1 MLSYTKTKMTTKYI
15 ILTKESDDPIYD
27 NTNNQCFYINKPLT
41 YLMPSINHVY
51 YVQHGLFENSLI
63 DWCKQYCNKNS
74 LFLDIGAH
82 TGSYAISLARYA
94 KRVYAFEPQKMTYYA
109 LCGGVA
115 LSCIHNIE
123 CCNYGLG
130 DEYQVGSLPLYIVS
144 NDGGGS
150 TVQSPDNK
158 NKIMATEII
167 EIKTLDSMNIT
178 EPISFIKMDVEEN
191 ELSVLKGGRETLL
204 RNNLPHILFEQN
216 NQTSTEVQDY
226 LREEFGYNIVPIYGT
241 MNMYLAAGNRRL
253 TAPLP

>member
-1 MLSYTKTKMTTKYI
+1 MTTKYI
-15 ILTKESDDPIYD
+15 ILTKEQDDPLYD
-27 NTNNQCFYINKPLT
+27 NTNNQCFHINKPLT

-51 YVQHGLFENSLI
+51 YAQHGLFENSLI
-63 DWCKQYCNKNS
+63 DWCKQFCNKNS

-82 TGSYAISLARYA
+82 TGSYAISLARYS

-115 LSCIHNIE
+115 LSCLPNIE

-130 DEYQVGSLPLYIVS
+130 DESQIGKQTLYIVS

-150 TVQSPDNK
+150 TVQSPDK
-158 NKIMATEII
+158 DKIMTTETI
-167 EIKTLDSMNIT
+167 EIKTLDSMNIM

-216 NQTSTEVQDY
+216 DRNNTTVQDY
-226 LREEFGYNIVPIYGT
+226 LRNEFGYNIVPIYGT
-241 MNMYLAAGNRRL
+241 TNMYLAEK
-253 TAPLP
+253 